1 MLVAVPSVFAQIVPD
16 LQTKENL
23 SSAFMVMAF
32 DAELNIVYLLY
43 APPLSKQP
51 DDILGSLFGENVEP
65 A

>member
-32 DAELNIVYLLY
+32 DAELKIVY
-43 APPLSKQP
+43 ARPLSKQP
-51 DDILGSLFGENVEP
+51 DDILGSLFAENIEP